1 MTIKPDGQPII
12 HKFPDRQDIEL
23 WPVMDLHIGDKYHAT
38 ETWKAFCRRVL
49 QRENTYI
56 VLGGDLLTN
65 ATRNS
70 VGNGVFENT
79 LRPREQKR
87 VVVEM
92 LKPLKPR
99 ILCGTTG
106 NHERR
111 SAKDADVDLMADVM
125 YELGLE
131 ELYRENM
138 ALVKLQFG
146 NPKNNGQTNP
156 TYTMAVTHG
165 SGGGSTGNII
175 NRNERFGY
183 SLRDCDILIV
193 GHSHKPAITVPGRYC
208 IDNRNNTSVKP
219 LLVVSATSWLN
230 FGGYAMQHMFTPTCI
245 APQVIRIC
253 GNKKEVEAATRVF
266 Y

>member
-111 SAKDADVDLMADVM
+111 SAPVCAKKAGVHVGSRYHLRR
-125 YELGLE
+125 GLLE
-131 ELYRENM
+131 GRFFLPFPFQEC
-138 ALVKLQFG
+138 
-146 NPKNNGQTNP
+146 
-156 TYTMAVTHG
+156 
-165 SGGGSTGNII
+165 I
-175 NRNERFGY
+175 NRGRI
-183 SLRDCDILIV
+183 S
-193 GHSHKPAITVPGRYC
+193 KVP
-208 IDNRNNTSVKP
+208 
-219 LLVVSATSWLN
+219 
-230 FGGYAMQHMFTPTCI
+230 
-245 APQVIRIC
+245 
-253 GNKKEVEAATRVF
+253 E
-266 Y
+266 